1 MSFLASRVV
10 KRFGCKSG
18 SEGNIL
24 TYKSIFVLVLR
35 LGKHLAMLEALREVM
50 RRVAYWTSGADLNA
64 MYGIPLWSIPLIE
77 NCVYIDGG
85 KSALACSGAL

>member
-1 MSFLASRVV
+1 
-10 KRFGCKSG
+10 
-18 SEGNIL
+18 
-24 TYKSIFVLVLR
+24 
-35 LGKHLAMLEALREVM
+35 
-50 RRVAYWTSGADLNA
+50 